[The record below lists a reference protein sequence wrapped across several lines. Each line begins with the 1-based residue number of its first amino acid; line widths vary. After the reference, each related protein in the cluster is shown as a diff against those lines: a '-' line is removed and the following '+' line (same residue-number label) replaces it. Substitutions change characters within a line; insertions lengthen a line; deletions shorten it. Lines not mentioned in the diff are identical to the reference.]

1 MPRIM
6 DDGVNT
12 LRIWDNIS
20 NSKLEVQYRSPT
32 TEERAAFSNQSIQR
46 KRNKL
51 TFRSAQARQKYGL
64 MILTGIREGDFVIK
78 KGGKNVPLA
87 SDPKSPNYN
96 EKWKEIMMKH
106 ASDII
111 EVLAAFVFEG
121 SAEADDEDI
130 GVDGGSTTED
140 AEKN

>member
-6 DDGVNT
+6 DDSLNT
-12 LRIWDNIS
+12 LKIFDNIS
-20 NSKLEVQYRSPT
+20 NSDLEVQYRSPT
-32 TEERAAFSNQSIQR
+32 TEERAAFSNQSIKR
-46 KRNKL
+46 TRNKL
-51 TFRSAQARQKYGL
+51 TFRTAQARQKFGL
-64 MILTGIREGDFVIK
+64 MILTGIREGDFIIK

-87 SDPKSPNYN
+87 SDPKSPNYDQ
-96 EKWKEIMMKH
+96 KWKEIMMKY

-121 SAEADDEDI
+121 SAEAEDKDE
-130 GVDGGSTTED
+130 DGGSSTEN